1 MASGSVITLDTNLDQ
16 VRDQILTSLEDPNV
30 ETIDSI
36 AINRYDYDYLEKLFD
51 TYHKISALYSQVDP
65 MKVAHVKTFRVP
77 ILLRDAPHW
86 IQLFPNVDTF
96 NILFDHY
103 NIEDHIWQ
111 LLSQT
116 RDVILNVYIMP
127 RISQVSGIPVLE
139 YDPVRIRGYNVF
151 VYKLIN

>member
-1 MASGSVITLDTNLDQ
+1 MASGSVVRLDTNFEEAS
-16 VRDQILTSLEDPNV
+16 RQILSALEDPKV

-36 AINRYDYDYLEKLFD
+36 SVNRYDYEYLQKLFE
-51 TYHKISALYSQVDP
+51 TYHSISSLYHQIDP
-65 MKVAHVKTFRVP
+65 MKVSHVKTFRVSVL
-77 ILLRDAPHW
+77 IRDASHW
-86 IQLFPNVDTF
+86 IQLLPNVDTF
-96 NILFDHY
+96 NILYDHY

-127 RISQVSGIPVLE
+127 IISQVDGIPILE
-139 YDPVRIRGYNVF
+139 YSPVRIRGYNVF